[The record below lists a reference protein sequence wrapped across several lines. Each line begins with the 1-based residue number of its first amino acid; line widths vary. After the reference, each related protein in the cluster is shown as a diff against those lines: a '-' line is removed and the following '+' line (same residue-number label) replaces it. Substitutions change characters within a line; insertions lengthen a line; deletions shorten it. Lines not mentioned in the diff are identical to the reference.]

1 MPDHYKELLTLAGE
15 STGEGLLTG
24 DINESLSNPR
34 PKLFLCSPEFILV
47 RANNSGCLLR
57 LQCYAF
63 TRIDVLVRPTES
75 TSG

>member
-1 MPDHYKELLTLAGE
+1 
-15 STGEGLLTG
+15 
-24 DINESLSNPR
+24 
-34 PKLFLCSPEFILV
+34 LFLCSPEFILV